1 MRNFKK
7 FLALV
12 MATLMI
18 LSAAVITTG
27 AADSKADYTEAAQ
40 HLVALK
46 IMKGDEKGNL
56 MLENGVTRYQ
66 AALFF
71 AQTLSF
77 RRCLRC
83 CCIFSFRFSLCF
95 CNCLGSLFFP
105 CTK

>member
-71 AQTLSF
+71 GSD
-77 RRCLRC
+77 
-83 CCIFSFRFSLCF
+83 SL
-95 CNCLGSLFFP
+95 GRDP
-105 CTK
+105 R